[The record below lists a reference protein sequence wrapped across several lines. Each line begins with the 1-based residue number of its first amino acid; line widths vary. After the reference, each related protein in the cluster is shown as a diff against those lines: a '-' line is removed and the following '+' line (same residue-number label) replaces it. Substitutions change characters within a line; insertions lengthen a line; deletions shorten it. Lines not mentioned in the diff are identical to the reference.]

1 MRKNNHVTDNEIV
14 LPPNA
19 QLVTTTDLKGVITY
33 ANDEFVFTCGYS
45 ADELVGQHHNIIRHP
60 DMPPEAFADLWQHL
74 KEERPWRGIVK
85 NCCKDGSYYWVDAYV
100 TPLYENNQV
109 CGYQSVRRKASND
122 MISTANSIYQQ
133 LNQKKNPYSFQLSV
147 SQKMILCAL
156 ITILTIAGGHF
167 LIPEYAEFSPLL
179 TLGFVFLLYR
189 NELLGTPLF
198 LQQLTN
204 QYDSLTRIIYS
215 GDSKESI
222 AKFHLQLGDA
232 RLKTVLG
239 RVDDA
244 SIALKDVADTLQ
256 RASTSTKAS
265 ITEQDQETQMIASA
279 ITELSAVSNE
289 IAQNTQLT
297 ADKVATAQQQCVK
310 TTEALNLTQHAIN
323 ELEQETENTAET
335 AKSLGK
341 VSDQIETMMVEIQ
354 GIAEQTNL
362 LALNAAIEAA
372 RAGEQGRGFAVV
384 ADEVRAL
391 SQRTH
396 GATEKIQHSIS
407 DINST
412 LNQWQSR
419 TSMSI
424 EKTKQCVVNTEATS
438 QSIREV
444 VSMVDE
450 MAEISIQI
458 ATAAEEQGMVSAEI
472 SNNVNQISY
481 SSTKNLEQVEKMEKS
496 SILMRE
502 KVTMLKGLGKSFG

>member
-1 MRKNNHVTDNEIV
+1 MRKNTHVTDNEIV
-14 LPPNA
+14 LAPNA

-33 ANDEFVFTCGYS
+33 ANNEFIDICGYS

-60 DMPPEAFADLWQHL
+60 DMPPQAFADLWQHL
-74 KEERPWRGIVK
+74 KAEQSWRGIVK

-100 TPLYENNQV
+100 TPLYQNNQV
-109 CGYQSVRRKASND
+109 CGYQSVRRKPNSE
-122 MISTANSIYQQ
+122 MISKAEQIYQQ
-133 LNQKKNPYSFQLSV
+133 LNQQKNPYSFQLSTV
-147 SQKMILCAL
+147 QKMLLCFQVL
-156 ITILTIAGGHF
+156 VLTIAGAHF
-167 LIPEYAEFSPLL
+167 FLPNYAEYSALVPLVV
-179 TLGFVFLLYR
+179 TFLLFR
-189 NELLGTPLF
+189 NELLKTPSY
-198 LQQLTN
+198 LQQLTD

-215 GDSKESI
+215 GDTKESI

-244 SIALKDVADTLQ
+244 SGTLANVADTLQ
-256 RASTSTKAS
+256 QASTSAKAS
-265 ITEQDQETQMIASA
+265 ITEQDKETQMIATA
-279 ITELSAVSNE
+279 ITELSTVSNE

-297 ADKVATAQQQCVK
+297 ADKVATAQQQCIK
-310 TTEALNLTQHAIN
+310 TTEALNSTQQAIN

-335 AKSLGK
+335 AKSLVK

-396 GATEKIQHSIS
+396 GATEKIQHGIS

-419 TSMSI
+419 TTISI
-424 EKTKQCVVNTEATS
+424 EKTKECVDNTDTTA

-444 VSMVDE
+444 VAMVDE
-450 MAEISIQI
+450 MAEISTQI
-458 ATAAEEQGMVSAEI
+458 ATAAEEQGVVSAEI
-472 SNNVNQISY
+472 SSNVNQISY

-502 KVTMLKGLGKSFG
+502 KVTILKGLGKSFG

>member
-1 MRKNNHVTDNEIV
+1 M
-14 LPPNA
+14 PN
-19 QLVTTTDLKGVITY
+19 
-33 ANDEFVFTCGYS
+33 
-45 ADELVGQHHNIIRHP
+45 
-60 DMPPEAFADLWQHL
+60 
-74 KEERPWRGIVK
+74 
-85 NCCKDGSYYWVDAYV
+85 
-100 TPLYENNQV
+100 
-109 CGYQSVRRKASND
+109 SV
-122 MISTANSIYQQ
+122 
-133 LNQKKNPYSFQLSV
+133 
-147 SQKMILCAL
+147 
-156 ITILTIAGGHF
+156 
-167 LIPEYAEFSPLL
+167 PLL
-179 TLGFVFLLYR
+179 PLGFVFLLYR

-412 LNQWQSR
+412 LNLWQSR

-438 QSIREV
+438 QSIRG
-444 VSMVDE
+444 SCFH
-450 MAEISIQI
+450 
-458 ATAAEEQGMVSAEI
+458 G
-472 SNNVNQISY
+472 
-481 SSTKNLEQVEKMEKS
+481 
-496 SILMRE
+496 R
-502 KVTMLKGLGKSFG
+502 